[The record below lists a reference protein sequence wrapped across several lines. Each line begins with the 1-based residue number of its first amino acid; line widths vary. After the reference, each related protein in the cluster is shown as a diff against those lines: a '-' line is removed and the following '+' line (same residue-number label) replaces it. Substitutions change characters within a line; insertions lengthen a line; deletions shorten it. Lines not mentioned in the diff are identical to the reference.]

1 MLRSLIVFV
10 IPATA
15 LLATNMPPL
24 AKNGFLGAQDQLS
37 VEKVP
42 IAPATPEPAQDDGL
56 AALLAAAKGGDLDS
70 QAALGVMYY
79 WGRGIDQDFGEAK
92 KWLTLAGERGHRDAQ
107 AKLGAMCFLGQGGTA
122 DEAEAILW
130 FLKAADQGEP
140 YSQGCIGV
148 MYAVGE
154 GLPKD
159 LMQAYIWLYQAQEGG
174 DTDAAEPF
182 RQVKSRLT
190 PTQVEEAERR
200 ARAAMSRRASN

>member
-1 MLRSLIVFV
+1 MLRSLIFFV

-42 IAPATPEPAQDDGL
+42 IAPAPEPAPDDGL
-56 AALLAAAKGGDLDS
+56 ATLLAAAKDGDLEA
-70 QAALGVMYY
+70 QATLGVMYY

-122 DEAEAILW
+122 DEAEAIQW
-130 FLKAADQGEP
+130 FRKAADQGEP

-159 LMQAYIWLYQAQEGG
+159 LMQAYVWLYQAQEGG

-182 RQVKSRLT
+182 QQVKNRLT
-190 PTQVEEAERR
+190 QAQVEEGDRR
-200 ARAAMSRRASN
+200 AKAAISRRASN